1 MAMEKTNVKVTY
13 EAIDEAGNGQR
24 VTFEQLGLGYP
35 QLLEFQQKA
44 ILPMVANINAVVTA
58 WGNAASAKVKP
69 AGTPTA

>member
-13 EAIDEAGNGQR
+13 EAVDQDGNGQR

-44 ILPMVANINAVVTA
+44 IQPMVKNITDVTA
-58 WGNAASAKVKP
+58 DWGNAAAAKVKQ
-69 AGTPTA
+69 AGSPTS